1 MTSEKSL
8 NSLIE
13 VSIEKASLARDIV
26 NAQTI
31 HQA

>member
-1 MTSEKSL
+1 MTGEKSL
-8 NSLIE
+8 NRLIDAG
-13 VSIEKASLARDIV
+13 IEKASLASHIV